1 MLKVSQMESGGD
13 DGDGNVVSIFD
24 RGPRRNSRFS
34 GILTSPN
41 SEFQGLVESYLD
53 EFGSQRP
60 DNERIAH
67 QLGIAI
73 MKYAT
78 SDEADLLIKFAILE
92 MSLGYGSSAVNY
104 RITHQNLMC
113 IFFKKSMIDF
123 MDDQITPRL

>member
-34 GILTSPN
+34 GILTSRN

-53 EFGSQRP
+53 KFGSEKP
-60 DNERIAH
+60 DNERIANEIG
-67 QLGIAI
+67 LAI
-73 MKYAT
+73 MKYDT

-92 MSLGYGSSAVNY
+92 MSLGYGSSLTNY
-104 RITHQNLMC
+104 PLTHENLMC

-123 MDDQITPRL
+123 IDEQSASLE